1 MSTHLARGLP
11 LLVLLL
17 APVTVAALAWLATL
31 AQQLGRSLPDCN
43 EDMGWPD
50 GPSRLSEHKPAICC
64 DCGAAV
70 EKS

>member
-1 MSTHLARGLP
+1 MSTHFARGLP

-31 AQQLGRSLPDCN
+31 AQQLGRSLPECN

-50 GPSRLSEHKPAICC
+50 GRSRLSEHKPAI
-64 DCGAAV
+64 
-70 EKS
+70 

>member
-1 MSTHLARGLP
+1 MSTHFARGLP

-31 AQQLGRSLPDCN
+31 AQQLGRSLPECN

-50 GPSRLSEHKPAICC
+50 VPSRLSEHKPAI
-64 DCGAAV
+64 
-70 EKS
+70 

>member
-43 EDMGWPD
+43 DDLGGPD
-50 GPSRLSEHKPAICC
+50 GRARLSENKPAI
-64 DCGAAV
+64 
-70 EKS
+70 

>member
-1 MSTHLARGLP
+1 MSTHFARGLP

-17 APVTVAALAWLATL
+17 APVTVAGLAWLATL

-50 GPSRLSEHKPAICC
+50 GRSRLTENTPAI
-64 DCGAAV
+64 
-70 EKS
+70 

>member
-31 AQQLGRSLPDCN
+31 AQQLGRSLPTATKTW
-43 EDMGWPD
+43 G
-50 GPSRLSEHKPAICC
+50 GRTGLRA
-64 DCGAAV
+64 
-70 EKS
+70 

>member
-50 GPSRLSEHKPAICC
+50 VPSRLSETKPAIRC

>member
-43 EDMGWPD
+43 EDMAWPD
-50 GPSRLSEHKPAICC
+50 GPSRLSENKPAI
-64 DCGAAV
+64 
-70 EKS
+70 

>member
-1 MSTHLARGLP
+1 MSTHFARGLP

-17 APVTVAALAWLATL
+17 APVTVVGLAWLATL

-50 GPSRLSEHKPAICC
+50 GRSRLSENKPAI
-64 DCGAAV
+64 
-70 EKS
+70 

>member
-43 EDMGWPD
+43 EDMGRPD
-50 GPSRLSEHKPAICC
+50 GP
-64 DCGAAV
+64 
-70 EKS
+70 